1 LMSNMLPV
9 SELPA
14 AKPVDSE
21 AAKAGAAAHMAIMA
35 AESILCVLSDP
46 KGNFITKGSYLGA
59 GAFCNIIAY
68 FRLKRACMATV
79 RRLVAQ
85 MSQI

>member
-1 LMSNMLPV
+1 MLPV

-35 AESILCVLSDP
+35 AESILSVLSDP
-46 KGNFITKGSYLGA
+46 KGKFIMKGSHLGA
-59 GAFCNIIAY
+59 GAFCNIIGY
-68 FRLKRACMATV
+68 FRLKGVCRATV
-79 RRLVAQ
+79 RRLVARMAQ
-85 MSQI
+85 L